1 MNKQADDFEPNTG
14 NAILDILHSFG
25 IEELCFAA
33 FCLGVGIGWRKDVP
47 AAARFYGAALAEGYE
62 RAAYYLNEIRAGR
75 V

>member
-1 MNKQADDFEPNTG
+1 MNKQTDDFEP
-14 NAILDILHSFG
+14 D
-25 IEELCFAA
+25 ELCFAA

-62 RAAYYLNEIRAGR
+62 RASYYLNEIRNGR